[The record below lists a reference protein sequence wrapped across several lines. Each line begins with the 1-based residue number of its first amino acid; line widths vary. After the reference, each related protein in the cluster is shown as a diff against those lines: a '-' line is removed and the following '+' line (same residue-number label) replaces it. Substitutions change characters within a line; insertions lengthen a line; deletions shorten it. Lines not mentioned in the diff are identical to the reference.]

1 MMFRDIL
8 NMALHNAGNQE
19 NLAAKMDIS
28 PSALSK
34 KLKGE
39 AGWSENDL
47 DVIFRESVFCG
58 QCQLRHNQEVAA
70 LSETIHIILKNKDA
84 EQKPLFKK
92 EKHDESV

>member
-1 MMFRDIL
+1 MFREIL
-8 NMALHNAGNQE
+8 NRALAVAGNQE
-19 NLAAKMDIS
+19 NLASKMDVS

-47 DVIFRESVFCG
+47 DVIFRVSEFCAE
-58 QCQLRHNQEVAA
+58 CQNRHSQEVAA
-70 LSETIHIILKNKDA
+70 LSETIHIILKNKQS

-92 EKHDESV
+92 EKDNDAG

>member
-1 MMFRDIL
+1 MFRDIL
-8 NMALHNAGNQE
+8 NMALHRAGNQE

-47 DVIFRESVFCG
+47 DVIFRESAFCA
-58 QCQLRHNQEVAA
+58 QCQTRHTQEVSA
-70 LSETIHIILKNKDA
+70 LAQTIHFILKNK
-84 EQKPLFKK
+84 
-92 EKHDESV
+92 